1 LCIWGPPSITELSY
15 KLVMIEGTLC
25 GVAARN
31 TEIEEDTYQIE
42 QLQITNSE
50 VIPHGVRCEGLS
62 GPVMDEL
69 SNHYEGASAYTRSQL
84 KEEIYEMTR
93 LRLSTLCSRY

>member
-1 LCIWGPPSITELSY
+1 VILLHCLEDRLCVWGPPSITELSY

-50 VIPHGVRCEGLS
+50 VIPHGVRCEDSRVLS
-62 GPVMDEL
+62 WMSFQTITKVPQLTHGP
-69 SNHYEGASAYTRSQL
+69 N
-84 KEEIYEMTR
+84 
-93 LRLSTLCSRY
+93 